1 MKSRIFATWT
11 MARHSTRSSMNCT
24 TATSRRRAAG
34 CAAKGARS
42 TAIASR
48 PERPDSGRS
57 ADSEELLP
65 VKRGQDHAAPDQ
77 ALPFIGREGLS
88 NACRGRAGPPDLA
101 DGAGIVT
108 ALLFGEEIALHWLAS
123 QQGNVRP
130 VMLIKCR

>member
-1 MKSRIFATWT
+1 

-88 NACRGRAGPPDLA
+88 NACRGRAGHPDLA
-101 DGAGIVT
+101 DGAGLVT
-108 ALLFGEEIALHWLAS
+108 ALLFGEELALHRLAS
-123 QQGNVRP
+123 DRKSTSLNSSH
-130 VMLIKCR
+130 